1 MLRRQDVMAL
11 LIQFFNSKTEK
22 VETHFLF
29 VEDVFKDSTSANAE
43 TIFNILTKKL
53 EDCGLQIQKLSSVA
67 SDGAAVMTGERSGV
81 AAHLK
86 EVNSKVIA
94 FHCLCHKLA
103 LACTDTTSDIDYIKN
118 IELWVRQ
125 LWKMFEN
132 SQKRMAIFI
141 KVQIEIKSVNL
152 SDKSKKI
159 VRKKLKKA
167 CQTRWL
173 SFHAATSAIFDDYL
187 AVLHTLRQLKDAD
200 AVAYGLLSKVQTAK
214 FIGTIYILNA
224 VLPILSSLSKTF
236 QRGTINVSHIKP
248 SIDYN
253 LAKLSE
259 IMVSRAPIVDLK
271 SDLLLGG
278 RLNKSEV
285 RLTPAMEEQ
294 LSNLLTRYVT
304 SLTQNIHR
312 RFDHALPVVSSFSI
326 FDPLAV
332 PNPGSPGFKDYGA
345 KEVKVLAKH
354 FYSGDST
361 KESQLFAEWEKFKYD
376 LASWKSI
383 IPDKVKKNH
392 EVTCT
397 EWCLTRLMK
406 LQTSYSLVFPA
417 LVHIAEV
424 CLSMTVSNAWP
435 ERGCSALKCVKT
447 RLRSR
452 LSVEMLQTLLAISI
466 NGPNVGTPECES
478 LVTSAVD
485 LWESQKK
492 RRKLPRDQARNIT
505 APSSEGVSHPLP
517 AVTSTA
523 AEVAF
528 QTEGQ
533 LEAEYTSD
541 ATNLASTV
549 EDEVAVATSALNL
562 EKESYFDEG
571 IYSESEDSGEEDTMP
586 F

>member
-1 MLRRQDVMAL
+1 
-11 LIQFFNSKTEK
+11 
-22 VETHFLF
+22 
-29 VEDVFKDSTSANAE
+29 
-43 TIFNILTKKL
+43 
-53 EDCGLQIQKLSSVA
+53 
-67 SDGAAVMTGERSGV
+67 
-81 AAHLK
+81 
-86 EVNSKVIA
+86 
-94 FHCLCHKLA
+94 
-103 LACTDTTSDIDYIKN
+103 
-118 IELWVRQ
+118 
-125 LWKMFEN
+125 
-132 SQKRMAIFI
+132 MAIFI

-173 SFHAATSAIFDDYL
+173 SFHAATSDDYL

-200 AVAYGLLSKVQTAK
+200 VVVYGLLSKVQTAK

-236 QRGTINVSHIKP
+236 QRGTIKFSHIKP
-248 SIDYN
+248 SIDYT

-278 RLNKSEV
+278 RLNKAEV

-304 SLTQNIHR
+304 SLTQNIHQ

-332 PNPGSPGFKDYGA
+332 PNRGSPGFKDYGA

-361 KESQLFAEWEKFKYD
+361 RESQLFAEYD

-397 EWCLTRLMK
+397 EWCLTGLMK

-424 CLSMTVSNAWP
+424 CLSMPVSNAWP
-435 ERGCSALKCVKT
+435 ERGCSALKRVKT
-447 RLRSR
+447 RLG
-452 LSVEMLQTLLAISI
+452 SI
-466 NGPNVGTPECES
+466 Y
-478 LVTSAVD
+478 
-485 LWESQKK
+485 Q
-492 RRKLPRDQARNIT
+492 
-505 APSSEGVSHPLP
+505 
-517 AVTSTA
+517 
-523 AEVAF
+523 
-528 QTEGQ
+528 
-533 LEAEYTSD
+533 
-541 ATNLASTV
+541 
-549 EDEVAVATSALNL
+549 
-562 EKESYFDEG
+562 
-571 IYSESEDSGEEDTMP
+571 
-586 F
+586 

>member
-1 MLRRQDVMAL
+1 M
-11 LIQFFNSKTEK
+11 
-22 VETHFLF
+22 
-29 VEDVFKDSTSANAE
+29 KDSTSANAE

-67 SDGAAVMTGERSGV
+67 SDGAAVITGERSGV
-81 AAHLK
+81 AARLK
-86 EVNSKVIA
+86 KVNSKVIA
-94 FHCLCHKLA
+94 FHCLCHRLA
-103 LACTDTTSDIDYIKN
+103 LARTDTTSDIDHIKN

-132 SQKRMAIFI
+132 SPKRMAIFI

-236 QRGTINVSHIKP
+236 QRGTINFSHIKP
-248 SIDYN
+248 SIDYT

-271 SDLLLGG
+271 SDLLLGR
-278 RLNKSEV
+278 RLNKAQV

-345 KEVKVLAKH
+345 KKVKVLAKH

-383 IPDKVKKNH
+383 IPDKVKKTH
-392 EVTCT
+392 EVICT
-397 EWCLTRLMK
+397 EWCLTRPMK

-424 CLSMTVSNAWP
+424 CLSMPVSNAWP
-435 ERGCSALKCVKT
+435 ERGCSALKRVKT

-452 LSVEMLQTLLAISI
+452 LSVEMLQTLFAISI

-541 ATNLASTV
+541 TTNLASTV
-549 EDEVAVATSALNL
+549 EHEVAVATSALNL

-571 IYSESEDSGEEDTMP
+571 IYSESEDSGEEDAMP